1 MMSANT
7 RLAFISALAALT
19 CAGNAQAQG
28 KPSNELCNV
37 SGLYGGLATEGPLK
51 GCNQNDVVHF
61 QVESRQYA
69 YSSIVARFCN
79 LDSEVVIEQQPGGSL
94 VHVVCKYQWRWAKQ
108 VDLTKH
114 PDAP

>member
-1 MMSANT
+1 MPV
-7 RLAFISALAALT
+7 ALGIIILLVLFNAT
-19 CAGNAQAQG
+19 VAGAQS
-28 KPSNELCNV
+28 KPQNELCNV
-37 SGLYGGLATEGPLK
+37 SGLYEGISTEGPLN

-69 YSSIVARFCN
+69 YSSIVARFCS

-114 PDAP
+114 PDAPK